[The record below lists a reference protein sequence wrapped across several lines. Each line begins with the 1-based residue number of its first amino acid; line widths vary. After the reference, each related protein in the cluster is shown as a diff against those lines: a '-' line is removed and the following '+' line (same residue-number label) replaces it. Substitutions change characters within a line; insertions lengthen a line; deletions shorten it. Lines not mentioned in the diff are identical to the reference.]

1 MVYFKSHYRVPRRV
15 ARSHG
20 HESVKFGHWTRK
32 SRIAKRAVKTSRGKG
47 TVNVCDILEIHYIFT
62 TVTEM
67 YYFIVYPTIFY
78 TPISYSTCSVEKVH
92 TLLSLNSFV

>member
-1 MVYFKSHYRVPRRV
+1 MVYFKSHYRVSRRV
-15 ARSHG
+15 ARSHD

-32 SRIAKRAVKTSRGKG
+32 SRI
-47 TVNVCDILEIHYIFT
+47 NVCDILEIHYIFT